1 MARKQNSEKNSPAKE
16 KNSLENSSE
25 VMSNEFI
32 ALDDL
37 VYAPLH
43 ALAESNLRLRSH
55 IIDTVKNMG
64 TVIQDGT
71 EEIVQLENMKIAYDQ
86 IHPDGDSGY
95 SIDNMQ
101 LDVPLLS
108 IVPVTNMNVEKAE
121 IAFSAEIRAV
131 SEKDGVKKINA
142 RISSPEQRETDFLPR
157 VSYKMSVSSIPAT
170 EGFLRISD
178 LMSANQLAKKTDTT
192 PVNINGVLS
201 DSEQKD
207 SWKKLSALKTNINR
221 LRQLYQKVTDILSEQ
236 QKLHQ
241 ISDEAFSEDTFEID
255 EARYKKIQS
264 DITNRIMEF
273 QEQILSLEVQ
283 TGLDS
288 LEEIDSGIN
297 DGSAGAK

>member
-1 MARKQNSEKNSPAKE
+1 MPRKQNAEKNSSAKE
-16 KNSLENSSE
+16 KPPLEDSSE
-25 VMSNEFI
+25 VLSSEFI

-43 ALAESNLRLRSH
+43 ALAESNLRLHSH
-55 IIDTVKNMG
+55 IIETVKNMG
-64 TVIQDGT
+64 NVKQDGAD
-71 EEIVQLENMKIAYDQ
+71 EIVKLENMKIAYNQ
-86 IHPDGDSGY
+86 IHGDGDDGY

-121 IAFSAEIRAV
+121 IEFSAEIRAV

-142 RISSPEQRETDFLPR
+142 RISSPEKRESDFLPR
-157 VSYKMSVSSIPAT
+157 VSYKMSITSLPAT

-201 DSEQKD
+201 DNSQKD
-207 SWKKLSALKTNINR
+207 SWKKLSVVKTNIKT
-221 LRQLYQKVTDILSEQ
+221 LKQLYQKVEDILSEQ
-236 QKLHQ
+236 QRLHQ
-241 ISDEAFSEDTFEID
+241 ISDEAFSDDTFFID
-255 EARYKKIQS
+255 ETQYKKILS
-264 DITNRIMEF
+264 DIANKIMEF

-283 TGLDS
+283 NGFDS
-288 LEEIDSGIN
+288 IEEIKDDS
-297 DGSAGAK
+297 APEK